1 MPVYKLLV
9 SLLACLFFAGCTQL
23 VHVPHSAFEERA
35 VVSTGINTHVLI
47 QPPSVAHQQQY
58 EETGLFVVGLLNSWQ
73 VDFNQTLPDAISDV
87 MAQTYRSTK
96 IGNSCDE
103 CGLIVRPKITQIDIE
118 KLSMQA
124 SIEIKLDILDAS
136 GNKITTLHSGG
147 QSSFLSASRL
157 GTGIAGYFIPLV
169 GTAMGTH
176 VVRETVQEALDE
188 AIVDMTKQ
196 VEYQANS
203 GLLARTWLPKKYH
216 RTKLHGQHEYT
227 AELVAKNAGCNMN
240 SDAITLAHQ
249 KYSLETYTAH
259 CWGKPTFTIACE
271 YGRCELLEEGQLAQ
285 GHH

>member
-1 MPVYKLLV
+1 MLVFKSLV
-9 SLLACLFFAGCTQL
+9 SLLACLLFTGCTQL
-23 VHVPHSAFEERA
+23 VHVPHSAFAEHA
-35 VVSTGINTHVLI
+35 VISTGINTKVLI

-73 VDFNQTLPDAISDV
+73 VDFNQSLPDAIRDV
-87 MAQTYRSTK
+87 MAQTYQSAEV
-96 IGNSCDE
+96 GYSCEE

-124 SIEIKLDILDAS
+124 SIEIKLDILDAN

-147 QSSFLSASRL
+147 QSSFLSASRV

-176 VVRETVQEALDE
+176 VVRETVQEALDK
-188 AIVDMTKQ
+188 ALSDMTEQ

-203 GLLARTWLPKKYH
+203 GLLARTWLPKKRRKH
-216 RTKLHGQHEYT
+216 HGKHEYT
-227 AELVAKNAGCNMN
+227 AEQVAKNAGCNMN
-240 SDAITLAHQ
+240 SDAITLADQ
-249 KYSLETYTAH
+249 KYSQETYTAH

-271 YGRCELLEEGQLAQ
+271 YGRCELLEDGQLAQ
-285 GHH
+285 GIH